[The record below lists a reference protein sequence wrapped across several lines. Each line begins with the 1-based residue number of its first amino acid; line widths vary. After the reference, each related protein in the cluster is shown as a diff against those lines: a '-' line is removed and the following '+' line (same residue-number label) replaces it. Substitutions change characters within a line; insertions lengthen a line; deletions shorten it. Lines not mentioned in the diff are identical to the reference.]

1 MEIILKGIEIENF
14 KSYVTKQCI
23 DISDLSVL
31 LGANSSGKS
40 TALQALLA
48 MKQTMECNS
57 PDEELLLSGK
67 YVALGDFD
75 DVISDRTK
83 EYFNFAI
90 ILEQTGDYE
99 SAVEGDCFKISWCFK
114 RGEDRISAVLDQ
126 LDITYENLN
135 LSFKRAENGLY
146 HMFIDDERSA
156 FSAKIHNLLIINNIM
171 Q

>member
-83 EYFNFAI
+83 EYFCNYIRA
-90 ILEQTGDYE
+90 
-99 SAVEGDCFKISWCFK
+99 
-114 RGEDRISAVLDQ
+114 DR
-126 LDITYENLN
+126 
-135 LSFKRAENGLY
+135 
-146 HMFIDDERSA
+146 
-156 FSAKIHNLLIINNIM
+156 
-171 Q
+171 